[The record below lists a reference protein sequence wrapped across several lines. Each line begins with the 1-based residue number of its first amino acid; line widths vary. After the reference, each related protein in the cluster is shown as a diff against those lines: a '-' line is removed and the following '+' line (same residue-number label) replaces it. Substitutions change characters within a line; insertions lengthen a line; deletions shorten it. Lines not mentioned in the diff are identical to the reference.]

1 MTWKSFL
8 SRPILIACLAI
19 SLFTAFPA
27 FGQQLTGTLSGTTRD
42 TTGALIANA
51 KVTMTNQLSGDVRTT
66 VSNASGYFS
75 ITAVQPGTYAVT
87 VEAAGF
93 KQWKEGGIVFSQGD
107 NRDLPTIALEVGQ
120 VSETVEVTAGALA
133 VPTDNAEISTTIP
146 EHMINDFPMGG
157 RDAGELL
164 KIMPGMAFSN
174 GTSQG
179 SGFSTKLVS
188 SASGPIGSFSSNG
201 TQPSG
206 AMSFML
212 DGTNLVDPGN
222 AGSQMANI
230 NQDMVSEVKVLM
242 ADYSAEY
249 AKGPAIFQAF
259 SKTGG
264 NKYHGEGYTYARNS
278 ALNAIDA
285 YTHSQIA
292 SGATTSALAAPAES
306 YYYFGGN
313 FGGPVPKM
321 DKGRQRLFFW
331 GGYEYMRQHP
341 AGSIIN
347 YNIPTTEQLT
357 GDLSNTTINGVPGS
371 TIVSGTTTLAQQL
384 QNSWGAAYNAMN
396 NHIPTGATA
405 TNLPSS
411 VWDPNGAIYATL
423 LPTQASPR
431 GGTVVAPGPGNGW
444 NNYQF
449 VTTSPQNRWEATGK
463 VDYAIGDNTKLTG
476 SYSRQIETDQ
486 HPVGIWW
493 TPPWTLPYPSN
504 VAQHL
509 NSQLVMVNVT
519 HVFNPTTTNE
529 AVFTYTRFNTPSVL
543 TNPAAVSRSKLG
555 MNIPGLFGAQ
565 VDQIPNIQGP
575 WGGAFPDIGN
585 MNLEGSFPGG
595 GFGADKRVP
604 AIYDNFTHVIGSHTL
619 KFGAYWDD
627 TKNIQSQSGW
637 GGGANGNFNLGGNY
651 ATNNSVADFLLGR
664 ASYTQPS
671 ADGVNTIQNHTISF
685 YAQDSYKANRQLT
698 VNYGLRLDHNGQYYI
713 GGNGMAVWDPASYVN
728 GTPMSPNTLTDTG
741 LLWHSINSSIPTS
754 GWVSPTFYYEP
765 RVGVAYDVFENGR
778 TVIRG
783 GFASFRYQVSV
794 NDVGGPASL
803 AQGTF
808 TANDYNLQGYAS
820 IQGFVP
826 AAGGGANGNTI
837 TAFQRGD
844 NKTPYTNDWNISVA
858 QALPWRSVFEIS
870 YVGNKSSNMLLNGGN
885 GKISDAN
892 SNFPGAYWQ
901 ADPKQTLNTPSQLAY
916 VSPSSLPCPSNG
928 TGGTAYVG
936 CTANGPNGVPV
947 YQNYALSFNENNY
960 RRLTNYQDIYVLTH
974 AGYANYN
981 SLQASWK
988 KQAGSV
994 SYLLNYTFSKVLGIR
1009 DGNTNQA
1016 GTTGSVVD
1024 PFNIKDNYGPL
1035 AYDHTHIV
1043 NATYVWNM
1051 PKFVHNNRVLEGAVN
1066 GWQLSGYSTYQSGA
1080 PLQANGTLNF
1090 SFAGGLT
1097 VPINGLAG
1105 STYQLPDNSIPL
1117 PNGLKS
1123 NSVNQATFYG
1133 TSQNGGGYAAML
1145 PLITCDPRKGRGSH
1159 QYFNPNCFGTP
1170 AFGQLGTFNWPY
1182 LHAPAYFDSDL
1193 GIYKNFQITESKQL
1207 QFRVQGTNFLNHPL
1221 YQFGLAGTSDETI
1234 NLQQNTTVLI
1244 PYTEVVGAP
1253 GPTGTQTPQQ
1263 AACGYIGGGVSGN
1276 NCSVVEHSIATSNQ
1290 NNVTTGKPAFKTGQ
1304 RVLTFSVK
1312 FYF

>member
-1 MTWKSFL
+1 M
-8 SRPILIACLAI
+8 ACLAI
-19 SLFTAFPA
+19 FLFTAFPG

-42 TTGALIANA
+42 TTGAVVANA
-51 KVTMTNQLSGDVRTT
+51 KVTMTNDLSGDVRTT
-66 VSNASGYFS
+66 VSNGTGYFA
-75 ITAVQPGTYAVT
+75 ITAVQPGTYTVS
-87 VEAAGF
+87 VEAPGF
-93 KQWKEGGIVFSQGD
+93 KQWKEAGIVFAQGD
-107 NRDLPTIALEVGQ
+107 DRTMPQIALQVGA
-120 VSETVEVTAGALA
+120 VNETVEVSAGALV

-179 SGFSTKLVS
+179 SSFSTKLVS
-188 SASGPIGSFSSNG
+188 SASGPVGSFSSNG

-259 SKTGG
+259 SKSGG
-264 NKYHGEGYTYARNS
+264 NKYHGESYVYARNS
-278 ALNAIDA
+278 ALNGIDA

-292 SGATTSALAAPAES
+292 NGSTTAALAAPAES

-321 DKGRQRLFFW
+321 DKGRQKLFFW

-347 YNIPTTEQLT
+347 YNIPTTEQLQ

-371 TIVSGTTTLAQQL
+371 TVVSTGKTLAQQL
-384 QNSWGAAYNAMN
+384 QSSWGAAYNAMN
-396 NHIPTGATA
+396 NHIPAGATA
-405 TNLPSS
+405 TSLPSS
-411 VWDPNGAIYATL
+411 LWDPNGAIYATL
-423 LPTQASPR
+423 LPSKANPKGGAS
-431 GGTVVAPGPGNGW
+431 VAPGPGNGW

-476 SYSRQIETDQ
+476 SYSRQIEADQ

-504 VAQHL
+504 VVQNL
-509 NSQLVMVNVT
+509 NSQLVMVNAT
-519 HVFNPTTTNE
+519 HVFNPSTTNE

-543 TNPAAVSRSKLG
+543 SNRAAVSRSKLG

-637 GGGANGNFNLGGNY
+637 GGGANGNFNLGGNF

-664 ASYTQPS
+664 ANYTQPS

-685 YAQDSYKANRQLT
+685 YGQDSYKANRQLT

-713 GGNGMAVWDPASYVN
+713 GGNGMAVWDPASYTN
-728 GTPMSPNTLTDTG
+728 NPNVKNPG
-741 LLWHSINSSIPTS
+741 LLWHSIASRIPTS

-765 RVGVAYDVFENGR
+765 RVGIAYDVFENGR
-778 TVIRG
+778 TVVRG
-783 GFASFRYQVSV
+783 GFASFRYNVSV

-808 TANDYNLQGYAS
+808 TANDNNLQGYGA
-820 IQGFVP
+820 IAGFVP
-826 AAGGGANGNTI
+826 PPGGGASGTI
-837 TAFQRGD
+837 TVFQQGD

-870 YVGNKSSNMLLNGGN
+870 YVGNKSSNMLINGGN
-885 GKISDAN
+885 GKLSDAN
-892 SNFPGAYWQ
+892 SNFPGAYWLP
-901 ADPKQTLNTPSQLAY
+901 DPKQTLSGGTAF
-916 VSPSSLPCPSNG
+916 VSPNSLPCNG
-928 TGGTAYVG
+928 SGTSAGTNYTGCG
-936 CTANGPNGVPV
+936 NIGPNGVAV
-947 YQNYALSFNENNY
+947 SNNYGLSFNENDY
-960 RRLTNYQDIYVLTH
+960 RRLTNYNDVYVLNH

-981 SLQASWK
+981 SLQAS
-988 KQAGSV
+988 
-994 SYLLNYTFSKVLGIR
+994 
-1009 DGNTNQA
+1009 
-1016 GTTGSVVD
+1016 
-1024 PFNIKDNYGPL
+1024 
-1035 AYDHTHIV
+1035 
-1043 NATYVWNM
+1043 
-1051 PKFVHNNRVLEGAVN
+1051 
-1066 GWQLSGYSTYQSGA
+1066 
-1080 PLQANGTLNF
+1080 
-1090 SFAGGLT
+1090 
-1097 VPINGLAG
+1097 
-1105 STYQLPDNSIPL
+1105 
-1117 PNGLKS
+1117 
-1123 NSVNQATFYG
+1123 
-1133 TSQNGGGYAAML
+1133 
-1145 PLITCDPRKGRGSH
+1145 
-1159 QYFNPNCFGTP
+1159 
-1170 AFGQLGTFNWPY
+1170 
-1182 LHAPAYFDSDL
+1182 
-1193 GIYKNFQITESKQL
+1193 
-1207 QFRVQGTNFLNHPL
+1207 
-1221 YQFGLAGTSDETI
+1221 
-1234 NLQQNTTVLI
+1234 
-1244 PYTEVVGAP
+1244 
-1253 GPTGTQTPQQ
+1253 
-1263 AACGYIGGGVSGN
+1263 
-1276 NCSVVEHSIATSNQ
+1276 
-1290 NNVTTGKPAFKTGQ
+1290 
-1304 RVLTFSVK
+1304 
-1312 FYF
+1312 